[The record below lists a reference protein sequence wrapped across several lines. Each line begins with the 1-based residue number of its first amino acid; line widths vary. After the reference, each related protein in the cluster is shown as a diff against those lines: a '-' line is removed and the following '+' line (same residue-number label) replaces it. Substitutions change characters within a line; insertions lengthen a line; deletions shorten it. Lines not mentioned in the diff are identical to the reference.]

1 MTKEEFLTRLRKG
14 LSGLPQDDI
23 EERLTFYGEMI
34 DDGMEEGL
42 SEEEAVQRIGNIDE
56 IVSQTVSD
64 IPLAK
69 LVKEKITPKRQLK
82 AWEILLLALGSPVWF
97 SLLIA
102 ALAVVLS
109 LYVSLWSVMIALWA
123 AFGAIVVSAFG
134 GVAGG
139 IASAVVG
146 NAPAGVALIG
156 IALVCVGL
164 SVFLFFGCLE
174 ATKGILRLT
183 GRLAIHMKKSFAKK
197 ENV

>member
-1 MTKEEFLTRLRKG
+1 MTKSEFLSQLHKG
-14 LSGLPQDDI
+14 LSGLPQGEV

-123 AFGAIVVSAFG
+123 VFGAIVAASLG

-139 IASAVVG
+139 IGSAVLG
-146 NAPAGVALIG
+146 NAPVGVALIG
-156 IALVCVGL
+156 IALGCAGL
-164 SVFLFFGCLE
+164 SVLLFFGCLE
-174 ATKGILRLT
+174 ATKGIARLS
-183 GRLAIHMKKSFAKK
+183 GRFAVHTKKSFAKK